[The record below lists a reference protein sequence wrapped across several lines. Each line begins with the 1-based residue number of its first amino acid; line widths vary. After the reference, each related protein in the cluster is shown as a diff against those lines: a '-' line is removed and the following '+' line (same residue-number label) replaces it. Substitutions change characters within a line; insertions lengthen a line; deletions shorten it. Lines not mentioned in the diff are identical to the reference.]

1 MRPATSPRTFAL
13 VVEDD
18 PEVRSL
24 AAAMLEETDF
34 EVVEVESAE
43 AALAFLD
50 RHGAEVALIFADVW
64 LSGAIDGVELAR
76 IVQRRWPT
84 VRVVVTSGNPG
95 ERLQDLPRGAAF
107 LQKPWRA
114 LDVLVAAEKAAAHL

>member
-1 MRPATSPRTFAL
+1 

-95 ERLQDLPRGAAF
+95 ERLQDLPHGAAF

>member
-1 MRPATSPRTFAL
+1 MRHATSPRTFAL

-18 PEVRSL
+18 PDVRSL
-24 AAAMLEETDF
+24 AAAMLEETDL
-34 EVVEVESAE
+34 EVVEVESSE

-50 RHGAEVALIFADVW
+50 RHGANVALVFADVW
-64 LSGAIDGVELAR
+64 LSGEIDGVELAR
-76 IVQRRWPT
+76 IVQRRWPA
-84 VRVVVTSGNPG
+84 VRVLVTSGNPG
-95 ERLQDLPRGAAF
+95 ERLQDLPQGAAF